1 MPDPSPARLSL
12 LALHHLWPFLRR
24 QGWLLALWLASLAA
38 SSAATLAIP
47 KALGV
52 MIDEGFRHGATIDHA
67 FTLMLLV
74 SVAFGISAAV
84 QFWSVS
90 YLGERVVGDL
100 RTRLYGHLIGLD
112 AGFHDANR
120 SGELLSRLGTDA
132 ELLRHVIG
140 TSLPS
145 AIGSGIAGIGSAW
158 LLIATSPRLAAWS
171 LLAIPLAVVPVVMNS
186 RRLAAISRNA
196 QDRLAEANA
205 GATES
210 LAAADTVR
218 AHARERHE
226 RTRYATALR
235 RAVAAADRRILV
247 QALITFA
254 AIALVFAVLLIIL
267 WRGVHGVLDHD
278 LSVGGLGQF
287 AAYAMVCAMS
297 VGDLA
302 EVWNDVQRAAGGM
315 GRIGDLLARAPAIL
329 PPAPPAEPAPV
340 PRPMHDGLR
349 FEHVVFHY
357 PQRPDAPALDGFDL
371 HVRPGETVALVGPSG
386 AGKSTVLSML
396 LRFHDPS
403 SGRVTADGI
412 DLRAFDPADWRSALA
427 LVPQSPTLFAAT
439 VADNLRYAR
448 LDADDAALRDALRA
462 AHALAF
468 VDDMPQG
475 LDTPLGERGVR
486 LSGGQRQRIAIA
498 RAVLANAPVL
508 LLDEATSALDA
519 QSERAIQDALDT
531 LMRGRTTLIVAH
543 RLATVKK
550 ADRIV
555 VMDRGRIVAE
565 GTHASLLAEGGLY
578 ADLARLQLLS

>member
-1 MPDPSPARLSL
+1 MPAPTPPRVSL
-12 LALHHLWPFLRR
+12 VALRHLWPFLRR
-24 QGWLLALWLASLAA
+24 QGWLLALWLLSLAA
-38 SSAATLAIP
+38 SSAATLAVP
-47 KALGV
+47 KTLGV
-52 MIDEGFRHGATIDHA
+52 MIDEGFRHGATVDHA

-74 SVAFGISAAV
+74 SVAFGASAAA
-84 QFWSVS
+84 QFWCMS

-100 RTRLYGHLIGLD
+100 RMRLYGHLIGLD

-140 TSLPS
+140 TSLPA

-158 LLIATSPRLAAWS
+158 LLIATSPGLAAWS
-171 LLAIPLAVVPVVMNS
+171 LIAIPLAVIPVLMNGK
-186 RRLAAISRNA
+186 RIAAVARNA

-210 LAAADTVR
+210 LGAVDTVR

-226 RTRYATALR
+226 RARYAAALR
-235 RAVAAADRRILV
+235 RAVGAADRRIIL
-247 QALITFA
+247 QALITFVA
-254 AIALVFAVLLIIL
+254 VALVFTVLLIVL
-267 WRGVHGVLDHD
+267 WRGVRGVIEHD
-278 LSVGGLGQF
+278 LTVGGLGQF
-287 AAYAMVCAMS
+287 VGYAMVCAMS

-315 GRIGDLLARAPAIL
+315 GRIGDLLARTPAIL
-329 PPAPPAEPAPV
+329 PPARPTPV
-340 PRPMHDGLR
+340 PQPMRGELR
-349 FEHVVFHY
+349 FEDVTFHY
-357 PQRPDAPALDGFDL
+357 PQRPDAPALDRFDL

-386 AGKSTVLSML
+386 AGKSTVLSLL

-403 SGRVTADGI
+403 SGRVTADGV
-412 DLRAFDPADWRSALA
+412 DLRAFDPAAWRGALA

-439 VADNLRYAR
+439 VAENLRYAR
-448 LDADDAALRDALRA
+448 LDADDAALVDALRA
-462 AHALAF
+462 AHALDF
-468 VDDMPQG
+468 VDALPQG
-475 LDTPLGERGVR
+475 LETTLGERGVL

-498 RAVLANAPVL
+498 RAVLADAPVL

-519 QSERAIQDALDT
+519 QSERAIQDALDS
-531 LMRGRTTLIVAH
+531 LMHGRTTLVVAH